1 VRVAVVGPTHP
12 FKGGVAAHTTELARR
27 LAVAGHDSELV
38 SWSRLYPALL
48 YPGEQVVPG
57 GVPDLPPYP
66 RTRRPLSWAR
76 PDSWWRA
83 GRTLAGRDVVV
94 LVHVVPAVVPAL
106 LTLIR
111 SVRSVRSVRSAR
123 SAAGSGRPPRVLV
136 LAHNVLP
143 HEPHLGAT
151 ALVRALLRRA
161 DAVAVHSAD
170 QARLARELGAPE
182 VLELELPPHLPGGP
196 AVPRPAHD
204 GDVRLLALG
213 LVRAYKG
220 TDLLVRAVQQVP
232 GVRLTVAGELWGEA
246 GQQVRALAAD
256 PASAGRVALQEGYVP
271 GPALA
276 PLLAAHDVLAL
287 PYRSATASQNAL
299 LGQAHGLPVLA
310 SRVGTF
316 GQDVRDGVDGLLV
329 PPDDLDALV
338 DALRQLV
345 RPDVLERL
353 RSGVRPPDLQ
363 ARWDP
368 YLRALVGE
376 GRSSAVTPPI
386 PAPPTSPTAP
396 A

>member
-1 VRVAVVGPTHP
+1 MRVAVLGPTHP

-27 LAVAGHDSELV
+27 LSAAGHDSELV
-38 SWSRLYPALL
+38 SWSRQYPALL
-48 YPGEQVVPG
+48 YPGQQVVPG

-76 PDSWWRA
+76 PDSWWRV
-83 GRTLAGRDVVV
+83 GRSLAGQDVVV

-106 LTLIR
+106 LTL
-111 SVRSVRSVRSAR
+111 VRAVRSA
-123 SAAGSGRPPRVLV
+123 AAEAGRRAPRVAV

-143 HEPHLGAT
+143 HEPHPGAE
-151 ALVRALLRRA
+151 ALVRALLRQA

-170 QARLARELGAPE
+170 QARLARALGAGE
-182 VLELELPPHLPGGP
+182 VLDLELPPHLPGGS
-196 AVPRPAHD
+196 ALPRQPHD

-246 GQQVRALAAD
+246 GQRVRALAAD
-256 PASAGRVALQEGYVP
+256 PASEGRVGLQDGYVP

-299 LGQAHGLPVLA
+299 LGHAHGLPVLA

-316 GQDVRDGVDGLLV
+316 GQDVRDDVDGLLV

-338 DALRQLV
+338 DALRRLV
-345 RPDVLERL
+345 RPDVLSRL

-363 ARWDP
+363 GRWDP
-368 YLRALVGE
+368 YLRSLVGN
-376 GRSSAVTPPI
+376 GQSSRSALRA
-386 PAPPTSPTAP
+386 PAPPTAP